1 MAELLLWYGA
11 DPLFK
16 NERGK
21 SALEEAT
28 DMPMRKL
35 LASFIAK
42 SRRRSASGKKELYLD

>member
-21 SALEEAT
+21 NALEEAT
-28 DMPMRKL
+28 DKHTRKL
-35 LASFIAK
+35 VESYIVH
-42 SRRRSASGKKELYLD
+42 SGKRSKSGRKDLL